1 MVCQNVAYHF
11 IRVSLMRPG
20 ESVPLTYE
28 SKGVKSRRDH
38 GVIVFR
44 GWAGIL
50 ESGDRTDSKGRGTH
64 SEKITHAVSPTYI
77 RPFLVFFNGDRR
89 FSSVRNTRCRL
100 DRIPLAFQ

>member
-1 MVCQNVAYHF
+1 MDFQDGTYHL
-11 IRVSLMRPG
+11 IRIGLMRPS

-89 FSSVRNTRCRL
+89 FSSVRNMRGRL
-100 DRIPLAFQ
+100 GRIPLAFQ